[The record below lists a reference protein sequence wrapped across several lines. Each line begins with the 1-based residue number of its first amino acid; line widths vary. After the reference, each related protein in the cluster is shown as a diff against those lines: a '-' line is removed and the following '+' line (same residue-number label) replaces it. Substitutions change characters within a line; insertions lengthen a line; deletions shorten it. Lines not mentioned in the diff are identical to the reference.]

1 MTDRVWYGIVTLEAC
16 RHQERV
22 FIMAPHK
29 VQGAKLHQEA
39 LGIDTDDIYG
49 QLARAMEDFLLKK
62 NAPAPPG
69 YVPPSGNV

>member
-1 MTDRVWYGIVTLEAC
+1 
-16 RHQERV
+16 
-22 FIMAPHK
+22 MAPHK
-29 VQGAKLHQEA
+29 VQGAKLHKEA

-69 YVPPSGNV
+69 YIPPAGNG

>member
-1 MTDRVWYGIVTLEAC
+1 
-16 RHQERV
+16 
-22 FIMAPHK
+22 MAPHK

-49 QLARAMEDFLLKK
+49 QLARDMEDVLLKK
-62 NAPAPPG
+62 DGPAPPG